1 MRAARGQPSLSV
13 TATCARTL
21 LRELAA
27 ELQMCNNQRGFN
39 LRHLSPWFPTKI
51 RNNKNPFKAFN
62 VFSRFLQLP
71 PLPRCSWF
79 LWHQNRSSLWKRSSS
94 PLLFLEGARTAS
106 QAQNAFVPGLWIV
119 GGEEVEQL
127 QPRAAVQDLLTRRL
141 PGGHMAGYLL
151 FVHPGEAGSAFCSC
165 FLCSSSEL
173 CPLLPGHAAPGAELF
188 LPKASGCLRGVLGTG
203 PCGVSWARL

>member
-1 MRAARGQPSLSV
+1 MRRGVLGELGEGGSGTAQPV
-13 TATCARTL
+13 CDCHVCPYPL

-39 LRHLSPWFPTKI
+39 ARHLSPWFPTKI

-62 VFSRFLQLP
+62 VFSRFLQFP

-106 QAQNAFVPGLWIV
+106 QAQNAFVPGPWIV

-127 QPRAAVQDLLTRRL
+127 EPRAAVQDLLTRRL
-141 PGGHMAGYLL
+141 PGGWMAGYLL
-151 FVHPGEAGSAFCSC
+151 FVHPGQGRQHILLLF
-165 FLCSSSEL
+165 
-173 CPLLPGHAAPGAELF
+173 PLQQL
-188 LPKASGCLRGVLGTG
+188 
-203 PCGVSWARL
+203 